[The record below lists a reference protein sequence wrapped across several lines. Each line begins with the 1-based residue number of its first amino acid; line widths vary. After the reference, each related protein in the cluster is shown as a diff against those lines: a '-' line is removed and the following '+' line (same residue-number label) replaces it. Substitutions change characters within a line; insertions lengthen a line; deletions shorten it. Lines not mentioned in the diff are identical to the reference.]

1 MSDWF
6 RREKLQSPHQLV
18 KVSVMPDGEALAA
31 RGELKPPLRVKFFYS
46 LGEMA
51 PSGAFNTAIPFV
63 FFAFRKPSWKA
74 ADSDFEPFEWQI
86 EGRQPNKT
94 AA

>member
-51 PSGAFNTAIPFV
+51 QSGAFNTAIPFV
-63 FFAFRKPSWKA
+63 FFYYTAVLGLSGGLVGA
-74 ADSDFEPFEWQI
+74 ALAISL
-86 EGRQPNKT
+86 
-94 AA
+94 